1 MLVSLL
7 FKRIVQLFN
16 SNSQE
21 TTSNNFSSASA
32 KRNTTQIL
40 VIKTLHER
48 NIFCDLIRFSK
59 SQQSHS
65 SHPKLATETQK

>member
-7 FKRIVQLFN
+7 FERIVQLFN

-32 KRNTTQIL
+32 KRNATQIL

-59 SQQSHS
+59 SQQSYS
-65 SHPKLATETQK
+65 SHPKLATETQN